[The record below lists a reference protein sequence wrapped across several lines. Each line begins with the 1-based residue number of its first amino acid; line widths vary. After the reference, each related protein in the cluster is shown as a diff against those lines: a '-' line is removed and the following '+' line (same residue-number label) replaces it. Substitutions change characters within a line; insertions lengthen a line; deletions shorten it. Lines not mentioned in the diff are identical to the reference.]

1 MAPEVLAL
9 STTRPVSSAT
19 PTASQPATSARTVVL
34 TALTMVF
41 FAANSLLARFA
52 LRSGAI
58 DAGSFT
64 AIRIGAG
71 AAALALI
78 VGIRR
83 RDSGPA
89 GSHGS
94 LRAGVA
100 LFGYALAFSYAYLL
114 LNAGTGALVL
124 FASVQ
129 MTMLG
134 SGIARGDHPSAKEWG
149 GLALAFGGLI
159 YLVFPG
165 LTAPSPSGVILM
177 ALSGAC
183 WGIYSLA
190 ARGVRSPIA
199 ATAGNFARA
208 VPLAAGA
215 LLGLWILGQPRAT
228 WLGAAMA
235 AVSGAV
241 TSGLGY
247 ALWYTAM
254 KELRTSA
261 AAIVQLTV
269 PVLTAGAGMLLL
281 GEQLT
286 WRIVLASGAI
296 LGGVALAVIGKTG
309 PKGPANS

>member
-1 MAPEVLAL
+1 MPAPPPPD
-9 STTRPVSSAT
+9 PVSSAR
-19 PTASQPATSARTVVL
+19 PTAIQPVTSLRTVVL

-64 AIRIGAG
+64 TIRIGAG
-71 AAALALI
+71 AVALALI
-78 VGIRR
+78 VGMGRPHAESGRR
-83 RDSGPA
+83 
-89 GSHGS
+89 HGS
-94 LRAGVA
+94 LRAGLA

-124 FASVQ
+124 FAAVQ

-134 SGIARGDHPSAKEWG
+134 GGIAHGEHPSAAEWS

-165 LTAPSPSGVILM
+165 LTAPSPAGV
-177 ALSGAC
+177 ALIAASGAC
-183 WGIYSLA
+183 WGFYSMA
-190 ARGVRSPIA
+190 ARGVRSPVQ
-199 ATAGNFARA
+199 ATAGNFVWAL
-208 VPLAAGA
+208 PLAAGTQLVIWA
-215 LLGLWILGQPRAT
+215 FGRHHAT
-228 WLGAAMA
+228 WLGAGLA

-247 ALWYTAM
+247 ALWYTAL

-269 PVLTAGAGMLLL
+269 PVLTATAGVLLL

-286 WRIVLASGAI
+286 GRLVLASAAI
-296 LGGVALAVIGKTG
+296 LGGVALALTGKVRAAARG
-309 PKGPANS
+309 VQ